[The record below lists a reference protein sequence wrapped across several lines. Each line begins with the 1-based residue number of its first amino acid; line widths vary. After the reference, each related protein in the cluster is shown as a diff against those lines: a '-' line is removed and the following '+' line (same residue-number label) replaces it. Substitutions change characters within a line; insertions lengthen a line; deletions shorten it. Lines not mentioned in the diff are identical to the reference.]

1 MSEAISNKKK
11 GITLVVVLAAIVG
24 VGVTLWPSSPPPAM
38 DKAENYVNAFVE
50 HRQVVAPLMPRK
62 VAPVFVSLDADAEII
77 VSKTRDLSVATL
89 KAEVASQDAK
99 TRQSNQTIS
108 GTEDVSQAL
117 GLGRSLPQIQA
128 VTTTIQPHRSE
139 KKEEIQGLL
148 SQVQLRSLISI
159 DGKTTAWISLGNN
172 DPIKVHP
179 KMRLASLV
187 IESVS
192 SQGVF
197 VREGDQR
204 QFFPRR
210 FHSMNKAV
218 IAQQEG

>member
-38 DKAENYVNAFVE
+38 DKAENDVNAFVE

-77 VSKTRDLSVATL
+77 VSKTRDLSVETL
-89 KAEVASQDAK
+89 TAEVADQRAK
-99 TRQSNQTIS
+99 TRQSNQTVS
-108 GTEDVSQAL
+108 GKEDVLQEL
-117 GLGRSLPQIQA
+117 GLGQSMPQTATVPAAQSSRDDSNE
-128 VTTTIQPHRSE
+128 VVS
-139 KKEEIQGLL
+139 GLL
-148 SQVQLRSLISI
+148 HRVQLRSLISV